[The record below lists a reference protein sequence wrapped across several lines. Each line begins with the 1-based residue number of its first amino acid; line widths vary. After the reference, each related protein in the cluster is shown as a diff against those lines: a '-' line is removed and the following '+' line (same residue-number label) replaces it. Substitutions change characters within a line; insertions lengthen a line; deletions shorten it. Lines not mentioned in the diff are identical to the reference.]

1 MTITMRSGVGMRNG
15 SEKSKLYRD
24 KAERLGYHLLDDY
37 IDSTTKVRAECPNG
51 HIRECLYKSLEEYS
65 CRECVNEEKLIS
77 LISRVKDLGYTILE
91 YPDDARSV
99 ITAECSKGHLRK
111 AQIYN
116 FINHNCSECVGSKT
130 IKKSIDECRSE
141 FEKQGFTLLDE
152 EYVNCKTMMKYICVC
167 GEIRETTLDIVM
179 HNRIKSCN
187 LCKGENITGEHHYNW
202 KGGITPKNV
211 RIRNS
216 PEAKKWRMDVF
227 FRDNFTC
234 QKCNKKG
241 NKLNAHHLYNFSSHK
256 ELRNEVSNGI
266 TLCESCHRTGEDS
279 FHKRYGYRNNTP
291 EQIKEF
297 LDEM

>member
-1 MTITMRSGVGMRNG
+1 MTITMKSGVGMRNG
-15 SEKSKLYRD
+15 SEKSKIYRD

-51 HIRECLYKSLEEYS
+51 HIRECLYKSLEKYN

-77 LISRVKDLGYTILE
+77 LVSRVKDLGYTILE
-91 YPDDARSV
+91 YPDNARSV

-111 AQIYN
+111 AKIYN
-116 FINHNCSECVGSKT
+116 FINHNCPECMGGKN
-130 IKKSIDECRSE
+130 IKKSIDECREE

-152 EYVNCKTMMKYICVC
+152 EYVNCKTMMKYICAC
-167 GEIRETTLDIVM
+167 GEIRETNLDTVM

-187 LCKGENITGEHHYNW
+187 LCKGENITGELHYNW
-202 KGGITPKNV
+202 KGGITPENV

-216 PEAKKWRMDVF
+216 QEAKKWRMDVF

-234 QKCNKKG
+234 QKCNKRG
-241 NKLNAHHLYNFSSHK
+241 EKLNAHHLYNFSSHK

-266 TLCESCHRTGEDS
+266 TLCESCHLRGEDS
-279 FHKRYGYRNNTP
+279 FHSIYGKENNTP